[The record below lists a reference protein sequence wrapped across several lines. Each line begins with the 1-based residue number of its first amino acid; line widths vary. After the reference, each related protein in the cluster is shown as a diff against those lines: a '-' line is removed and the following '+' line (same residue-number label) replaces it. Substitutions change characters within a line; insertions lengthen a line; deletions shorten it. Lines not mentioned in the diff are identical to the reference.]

1 MRSQAVGS
9 AIAKDAAAHLVADA
23 LQQMQLEGGVS
34 EKAAAALMQVRE
46 SGTMREAEGP
56 ALTFLELAE
65 QAIAPG
71 GAGWGCDA
79 WGMGYLFAASAA
91 AAARLERSPP
101 GEQAAKEDAAAALA
115 LLDGAIIKS
124 GRMEEGSSRW
134 EFPYLRAVVGTL
146 IDIALGALRTGSGA
160 ATQPPPGCAPALLR
174 IPAAPPPHG
183 RPLPSAP
190 RAVPVRERS
199 ALSLPDFLNEHLN
212 AREPVVPVEC
222 QLEGGAGTEL
232 REMTMR
238 AFICEYMVPSN
249 ASHGEQEH
257 GYERRPRTAEAA
269 APDDGAHRGP
279 VGYISQHGMFHQLR
293 ETQDDFSVPI
303 YARGAG
309 RLAMVNAWMGTRG
322 TVTHLHTDEHDNL
335 LAQVAGVKYLRLA
348 APENREALAASP
360 HPRATPGN
368 PLNWF
373 SPVDAEAPDGA
384 AHPAAGGVAWREVT
398 LGPGDLL
405 FIPRGWWHYV
415 RALSTSISVN
425 FWF

>member
-1 MRSQAVGS
+1 
-9 AIAKDAAAHLVADA
+9 
-23 LQQMQLEGGVS
+23 
-34 EKAAAALMQVRE
+34 
-46 SGTMREAEGP
+46 
-56 ALTFLELAE
+56 
-65 QAIAPG
+65 
-71 GAGWGCDA
+71 
-79 WGMGYLFAASAA
+79 MGYLFAASAA

-212 AREPVVPVEC
+212 AREPVVIRGYLDDSSWPALRRWPDLAYWLEAHGQRTVPVEC
-222 QLEGGAGTEL
+222 QLEGGPGTEL

-348 APENREALAASP
+348 APENREALTASP

-373 SPVDAEAPDGA
+373 SPVDAEAPDA